1 MILKA
6 SQRSGTRALGI
17 HILNGEDNEHVEL
30 HEVKGFISQDILG
43 AMSEIEIITKGT
55 RCQQP
60 LFSVSLNPPQTESV
74 RVEVFEH
81 ALNMIEER
89 LGLKDQPRMVVFHEK
104 EGRRHAHCVWSR
116 IDADTMT
123 AKNLSFFKNTL
134 REISKQ
140 LYLENGWQMPRGFVN
155 SQERD
160 PRNFT
165 LAEWQQAKRSGESAK
180 DLKAIIQECW
190 SASDG
195 VQAFSKALEERG
207 LFLAKGDKSLDK
219 NDNRLHVVVTHSGE
233 VLSVARVIKKR
244 GKDVTAK
251 LGSSETLNTVA
262 ETKAHIAA
270 NIAPRLSAYI
280 QEAKRLAAN
289 QMKPLHE
296 QRHAM
301 KIQHQLE
308 RQKLD
313 AGQKARHENE
323 VKERAARLSTGIK
336 GVWDKLRGEHGKI
349 KKQNEVEAYFCLQRD
364 RKQRDDL
371 VIAQMKERRELQDK
385 IRLTREREAKQILA
399 LYKDAA
405 HYRLMQAGELPEMR
419 ESLERGSGR
428 ERGSERGA
436 SRGRDVGTRSK
447 EKGLDLG

>member
-6 SQRSGTRALGI
+6 SQRSGTRAMGI
-17 HILNGEDNEHVEL
+17 HLLNGEDNENVEV
-30 HEVKGFISQDILG
+30 HEVKGFISQDIIG
-43 AMSEIEIITKGT
+43 AMSEIEIISKGT

-60 LFSVSLNPPQTESV
+60 LFSLSLSPPQTESV

-165 LAEWQQAKRSGESAK
+165 LAEWQQAKRSGENAK

-190 SASDG
+190 SVSDG
-195 VQAFSKALEERG
+195 VQAFGKALEERG
-207 LFLAKGDKSLDK
+207 LFLAKGD
-219 NDNRLHVVVTHSGE
+219 RRGHVAVNYQGE
-233 VLSVARVIKKR
+233 VFSIARVIDKR
-244 GKDVTAK
+244 AREVVGK
-251 LGSSETLNTVA
+251 LGSPDNLKSVA
-262 ETKAHIAA
+262 ETKAHVALS
-270 NIAPRLSAYI
+270 IAPRLSSYI

-289 QMKPLHE
+289 QMKPFIA

-313 AGQKARHENE
+313 AGQKARHQSE
-323 VKERAARLSTGIK
+323 VKERAARLSTGFK
-336 GVWDKLRGEHGKI
+336 GVWDKLRGEHAKI
-349 KKQNEVEAYFCLQRD
+349 KKQNEVEAYFSLQRD

-371 VIAQMKERRELQDK
+371 IIAQMKERRELQDK

-419 ESLERGSGR
+419 ENFERGSGR
-428 ERGSERGA
+428 EGLSERGA
-436 SRGRDVGTRSK
+436 SRGRDGNTGRGRD
-447 EKGLDLG
+447 KGLDLG